1 MNKYLVTRLAHLPP
15 SRYAKQVDAGE
26 LCLMLENH
34 ERAAEQSRRTVAGQR
49 AEIAPR
55 PPLRIFATGSKP

>member
-1 MNKYLVTRLAHLPP
+1 MNKYLATRLAHLPP
-15 SRYAKQVDAGE
+15 SRYARVVDAGE
-26 LCLMLENH
+26 LLLMIENS

-55 PPLRIFATGSKP
+55 PLLRLFARGGK